1 MAPIFRKSAVPATT
15 VVAFIFSTLPL
26 ERFFLFDVINF
37 IVFAILATIGIWMSI
52 RSLSRLEKIRE
63 KKEMLHDHETE
74 LIRSAESIN
83 ELLGKLM
90 VVEEETKDRF

>member
-1 MAPIFRKSAVPATT
+1 
-15 VVAFIFSTLPL
+15 
-26 ERFFLFDVINF
+26 
-37 IVFAILATIGIWMSI
+37 MSI